1 MHAGLQQ
8 LSADDCTY
16 TVQYLQMMMMYSTT
30 NILYLNFD
38 YKDF

>member
-16 TVQYLQMMMMYSTT
+16 TVQYLQMMMYSTT